1 MSDTPQNIV
10 FVNDAVTTVIPDVGG
25 AMMNDHR
32 IQNAGNDEADDNGN
46 NAVATLDDLM
56 DNNEVTIE
64 AIRDGIVSAGTLQSY
79 VGDILKFLEWIM
91 NEEDIVNV
99 WMTEYGIN
107 QLADVLVQRENESD
121 RVYRSRKLLQMKVLL
136 RDAFEKKSLT

>member
-32 IQNAGNDEADDNGN
+32 IQNAGIDEADDNGN

-56 DNNEVTIE
+56 DDNEVTIE
-64 AIRDGIVSAGTLQSY
+64 AI
-79 VGDILKFLEWIM
+79 
-91 NEEDIVNV
+91 
-99 WMTEYGIN
+99 
-107 QLADVLVQRENESD
+107 
-121 RVYRSRKLLQMKVLL
+121 
-136 RDAFEKKSLT
+136 